1 MKNILAKAKKLGCE
15 VPHKKWSDIDREL
28 KPVLRA
34 MEKVGIKIDTKILDR
49 LNLKLK
55 TQSSKLEKEIQKL
68 AGEEFNVA
76 SPSQL
81 SEILFKKMKLPTVD
95 IKRNKSG
102 ISTGASELLK
112 IRSEHKIIDKILEY
126 RELSKLISTYLEPLP
141 KLVDKNSRLHTTFGE
156 DTRTSRL
163 TSSNPNLQ
171 NIPIKGEFGPEIR
184 SAFIAEPGNKLISAD
199 YSQIELRVVA
209 CLAKDEVMMKA
220 FRDGIDIHT
229 KTASEIFNRPVAK
242 ITHDQR
248 RVAKTVNFGVL
259 YGISPY
265 GLSQTL
271 GIKQEEAARYIMQ
284 YFKIHSG
291 IKRYC
296 EQQIALAKKHGYVE
310 TLFGFRRPLPE
321 IRSSNRNLYESAQRM
336 AINTPVQGTA
346 AEILKL
352 AMIELHRKLKSYQS
366 SVISYPK
373 NGKQTTDHGKLIL
386 TVHDELIIEAPE
398 KEAEK
403 IAQLM
408 REVME
413 SEVKLSVP
421 VEVEV
426 GVGDNWDSAKRNI
439 IT

>member
-1 MKNILAKAKKLGCE
+1 MKDILKKAEKLGCV

-34 MEKVGIKIDTKILDR
+34 MEKEGIKLDVKA
-49 LNLKLK
+49 LQSLSKKLVAK
-55 TQSSKLEKEIQKL
+55 SRKLEASIQKL
-68 AGEEFNVA
+68 AGEEFNVS

-81 SEILFKKMKLPTVD
+81 SKILFKKMKLPTVD
-95 IKRNKSG
+95 LKRNKSG
-102 ISTGASELLK
+102 ISTGASELQKL
-112 IRSEHKIIDKILEY
+112 RDNHKIIDKILQY
-126 RELSKLISTYLEPLP
+126 RELSKLLSTYLEPLP
-141 KLVDKNSRLHTTFGE
+141 KLVDKKSRIHTHFGE

-184 SAFIAEPGNKLISAD
+184 AAFVAEKGYKLISAD

-209 CLAKDEVMMKA
+209 CLSQDKVMLKA
-220 FRDGIDIHT
+220 FEDGVDIHA
-229 KTASEIFNRPVAK
+229 KTASEIFDRPVSK
-242 ITHDQR
+242 ITHAER
-248 RVAKTVNFGVL
+248 RTAKTVNFGVL

-271 GIKQEEAARYIMQ
+271 GIDQSKAAEYIIR

-296 EQQIALAKKHGYVE
+296 EEQIDLAKTKGYVE
-310 TLFGFRRPLPE
+310 TLFGFRRELPE
-321 IRSSNRNLYESAQRM
+321 INSLNRNIAESQQRM

-352 AMIELHRKLKSYQS
+352 AMIELHKKLSAGS
-366 SVISYPK
+366 A
-373 NGKQTTDHGKLIL
+373 KLIL
-386 TVHDELIIEAPE
+386 TVHDELIVEVKT
-398 KEAEK
+398 KETKK
-403 IAQLM
+403 ITKLI

-413 SEVKLSVP
+413 DKVKLCVP

-426 GVGDNWDSAKRNI
+426 GVGDNWDQTKKNVK
-439 IT
+439 

>member
-1 MKNILAKAKKLGCE
+1 MKEIIEKAKLLGCV
-15 VPHKKWSDIDREL
+15 VPHKKWGDIDREL

-34 MEKVGIKIDTKILDR
+34 MEKIGIKIDTKILDQ
-49 LNLKLK
+49 LSSKLK
-55 TQSSKLEKEIQKL
+55 TRSSKLEKEIQKL

-81 SEILFKKMKLPTVD
+81 SDILFQKLKLPTAD
-95 IKRNKSG
+95 IKRTKSG

-112 IRSEHKIIDKILEY
+112 LRGEHKIIDKVLEY
-126 RELSKLISTYLEPLP
+126 RELSKLVSTYLEPLP

-156 DTRTSRL
+156 DTRTGRL
-163 TSSNPNLQ
+163 SSLNPNLQ
-171 NIPIKGEFGPEIR
+171 NIPIRGDFGPEIR
-184 SAFIAEPGNKLISAD
+184 SAFVAEPGFKLISAD

-209 CLAKDEVMMKA
+209 CLARDEVMMKA
-220 FRDGIDIHT
+220 FKDGVDIHS
-229 KTASEIFNRPVAK
+229 KTASEIFNRSVAK
-242 ITHDQR
+242 VTHDQR

-296 EQQIALAKKHGYVE
+296 EDQIAQAKKHGYVE
-310 TLFGFRRPLPE
+310 TLFGFRRELPD
-321 IRSSNRNLYESAQRM
+321 INSSNRNLYESAQRM

-352 AMIELHRKLKSYQS
+352 AMIQLQNKLSKKSS
-366 SVISYPK
+366 
-373 NGKQTTDHGKLIL
+373 KLIL
-386 TVHDELIIEAPE
+386 TVHDELIVEAPE
-398 KEAEK
+398 NEAEK
-403 IAQLM
+403 MAQLM
-408 REVME
+408 REIME
-413 SEVKLSVP
+413 SEVKLSIP

-426 GVGDNWDSAKRNI
+426 GIGNNWDEAKYNI
-439 IT
+439 V

>member
-1 MKNILAKAKKLGCE
+1 MKEILKKAQGLGCV

-28 KPVLRA
+28 KPVLRD
-34 MEKVGIKIDTKILDR
+34 MEKAGIKLDVELLAKLSKKLTTKT
-49 LNLKLK
+49 K
-55 TQSSKLEKEIQKL
+55 KLEAEIQKM
-68 AGEEFNVA
+68 AGKEFNVA

-81 SEILFKKMKLPTVD
+81 SDILFKKLKLSTVD

-102 ISTGASELLK
+102 ISTGAAELIK
-112 IRSEHKIIDKILEY
+112 VRGEHKIIDKILEY
-126 RELSKLISTYLEPLP
+126 RELSKLLSTYLDPLP
-141 KLVDKNSRLHTTFGE
+141 KLVDKNSRLHTSFGE
-156 DTRTSRL
+156 DTRTGRL
-163 TSSNPNLQ
+163 NSSNPNLQ

-184 SAFIAEPGNKLISAD
+184 RAFIAKTGYKLISAD

-209 CLAKDEVMMKA
+209 CLAGDPVMMKA
-220 FRDGIDIHT
+220 FSDKVDIHT
-229 KTASEIFNRPVAK
+229 KTASEIFNKPISK

-271 GIKQEEAARYIMQ
+271 GIKQEEAARYILQ

-296 EQQIALAKKHGYVE
+296 EDQVAFAKKHGYVE

-321 IRSSNRNLYESAQRM
+321 INSEVRNIAEGAQRI

-352 AMIELHRKLKSYQS
+352 AMIELSRKLKTKSA
-366 SVISYPK
+366 
-373 NGKQTTDHGKLIL
+373 KLIL
-386 TVHDELIIEAPE
+386 TVHDELVVEV
-398 KEAEK
+398 KEGDALK
-403 IAQLM
+403 IAKLLKDI
-408 REVME
+408 ME
-413 SEVKLSVP
+413 GEVKLSVP

-426 GVGDNWDSAKRNI
+426 GFGDNWDEAKKNVI
-439 IT
+439 K

>member
-1 MKNILAKAKKLGCE
+1 MKEIIEKAKLLGCV
-15 VPHKKWSDIDREL
+15 VPHKKWGDIDREL

-34 MEKVGIKIDTKILDR
+34 MEKIGIKIDTKILDQ
-49 LNLKLK
+49 LSSKLK
-55 TQSSKLEKEIQKL
+55 TRSSKLEKEIQKL

-81 SEILFKKMKLPTVD
+81 SDILFQKLKLPTAD
-95 IKRNKSG
+95 IKRTKSG

-112 IRSEHKIIDKILEY
+112 LRGEHKIIDKVLEY
-126 RELSKLISTYLEPLP
+126 RELSKLVSTYLEPLP

-156 DTRTSRL
+156 DTRTGRL
-163 TSSNPNLQ
+163 SSLNPNLQ
-171 NIPIKGEFGPEIR
+171 NIPIRGDFGPEIR
-184 SAFIAEPGNKLISAD
+184 SAFVSEPGFKLISAD

-209 CLAKDEVMMKA
+209 CLARDEVMMKA
-220 FRDGIDIHT
+220 FKDGVDIHS
-229 KTASEIFNRPVAK
+229 KTASEIFNRSVAK
-242 ITHDQR
+242 VTHDQR

-296 EQQIALAKKHGYVE
+296 EEQIAQAKKHGYVE
-310 TLFGFRRPLPE
+310 TLFGFRRELPD
-321 IRSSNRNLYESAQRM
+321 INSSNRNLYESAQRM

-352 AMIELHRKLKSYQS
+352 AMIQLQNKLSKKSS
-366 SVISYPK
+366 
-373 NGKQTTDHGKLIL
+373 KLIL
-386 TVHDELIIEAPE
+386 TVHDELIVEAPE

-408 REVME
+408 REIME
-413 SEVKLSVP
+413 SEVKLSIP

-426 GVGDNWDSAKRNI
+426 GIGNNWDEAKRQPI
-439 IT
+439 SS

>member
-1 MKNILAKAKKLGCE
+1 MKEIIEKAKLLGCV
-15 VPHKKWSDIDREL
+15 VPHKKWGDIDREL

-34 MEKVGIKIDTKILDR
+34 MEKIGIKIDTKILDQ
-49 LNLKLK
+49 LSSKLK
-55 TQSSKLEKEIQKL
+55 TRSSKLEKEIQKL

-81 SEILFKKMKLPTVD
+81 SDILFQKLKLPTAD
-95 IKRNKSG
+95 IKRTKSG

-112 IRSEHKIIDKILEY
+112 LRGEHKIIDKVLEY
-126 RELSKLISTYLEPLP
+126 RELSKLVSTYLEPLP

-156 DTRTSRL
+156 DTRTGRL
-163 TSSNPNLQ
+163 SSLNPNLQ
-171 NIPIKGEFGPEIR
+171 NIPIRGDFGPEIR
-184 SAFIAEPGNKLISAD
+184 SAFVAEPGFKLISAD

-209 CLAKDEVMMKA
+209 CLARDEVMMKA
-220 FRDGIDIHT
+220 FKDGVDIHS
-229 KTASEIFNRPVAK
+229 KTASEIFNRSVAK
-242 ITHDQR
+242 VTHDQR

-296 EQQIALAKKHGYVE
+296 EEQIAQAKKHGYVE
-310 TLFGFRRPLPE
+310 TLFGFRRELPD
-321 IRSSNRNLYESAQRM
+321 INSSNRNLYESAQRM

-352 AMIELHRKLKSYQS
+352 AMIQLQNKLSKKSS
-366 SVISYPK
+366 
-373 NGKQTTDHGKLIL
+373 KLIL
-386 TVHDELIIEAPE
+386 TVHDELIVEAPE
-398 KEAEK
+398 NEAEK
-403 IAQLM
+403 MAQLM
-408 REVME
+408 REIME
-413 SEVKLSVP
+413 SEVKLSIP

-426 GVGDNWDSAKRNI
+426 GIGNNWDEAKYNI
-439 IT
+439 V